1 MFIRQLA
8 KRIISNGQP
17 RGKKAGRGR
26 LADTDSCDLLAP
38 WHFVVVLLVVVVAC
52 DQSQLWL

>member
-1 MFIRQLA
+1 MG
-8 KRIISNGQP
+8 KRVARR
-17 RGKKAGRGR
+17 RGRGRGR

-38 WHFVVVLLVVVVAC
+38 WQSVVVVVAC

>member
-8 KRIISNGQP
+8 KRIISNGQT
-17 RGKKAGRGR
+17 RGKAAEAGRGR

-38 WHFVVVLLVVVVAC
+38 WQSVVVVVAC